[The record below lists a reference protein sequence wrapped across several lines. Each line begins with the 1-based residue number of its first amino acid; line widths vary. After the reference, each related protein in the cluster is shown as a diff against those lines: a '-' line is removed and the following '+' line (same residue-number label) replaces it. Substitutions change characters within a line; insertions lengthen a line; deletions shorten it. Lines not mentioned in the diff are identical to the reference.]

1 MADYLVRYLIKFLGE
16 IMSGVIDV
24 PANISDEDY
33 VKLLKK
39 NKVKDEYIDSFLQSR
54 RRLLGMK
61 KIMEGKSITLQE
73 EIAFREKE
81 RKIKGMVN

>member
-1 MADYLVRYLIKFLGE
+1 
-16 IMSGVIDV
+16 MSGVIDV